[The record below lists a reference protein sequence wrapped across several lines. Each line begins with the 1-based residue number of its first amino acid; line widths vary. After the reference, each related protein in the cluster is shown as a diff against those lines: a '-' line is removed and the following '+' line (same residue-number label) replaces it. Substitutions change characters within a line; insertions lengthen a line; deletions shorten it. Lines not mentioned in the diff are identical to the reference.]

1 MQRILSL
8 KKVSNHKGKKSAR
21 NQNCRRASKSRFA
34 GVQRGRRDAVFFFP
48 SAVLRKE
55 ATTNIPG
62 VGHSFREVLSHGLRQ
77 EEVEQ
82 PGDQRAAAE
91 DEHHDPRFLFS
102 LEKSLNCSQR
112 SRFGNRM
119 EAARLIVAPIKTGEF
134 SVFEM
139 PKCP

>member
-1 MQRILSL
+1 MQRISSHR
-8 KKVSNHKGKKSAR
+8 KNVQPKGKKSSKK
-21 NQNCRRASKSRFA
+21 QNCRGASKSRFA
-34 GVQRGRRDAVFFFP
+34 GVKRGRRDAVFFFP

-119 EAARLIVAPIKTGEF
+119 EAARLNLPPLRLENLA
-134 SVFEM
+134 SL
-139 PKCP
+139 KCP

>member
-1 MQRILSL
+1 MQRISSHR
-8 KKVSNHKGKKSAR
+8 KNVQPKGKKSSK
-21 NQNCRRASKSRFA
+21 NQNCRGASKSRFA
-34 GVQRGRRDAVFFFP
+34 GVKRGRRDAVFFFP

-112 SRFGNRM
+112 SRLVNQIE
-119 EAARLIVAPIKTGEF
+119 EAILVVAPFIL
-134 SVFEM
+134 
-139 PKCP
+139 KCLSN

>member
-1 MQRILSL
+1 MQRISSHR
-8 KKVSNHKGKKSAR
+8 KNVQPKGKKSSKY
-21 NQNCRRASKSRFA
+21 QNCRGASKSRFA
-34 GVQRGRRDAVFFFP
+34 GVQRGSRDAVFFFP

-82 PGDQRAAAE
+82 PGDDRAGAE

-102 LEKSLNCSQR
+102 LKKVLTVVSAQ
-112 SRFGNRM
+112 G
-119 EAARLIVAPIKTGEF
+119 
-134 SVFEM
+134 SVIEW
-139 PKCP
+139 KQQD

>member
-1 MQRILSL
+1 MFI
-8 KKVSNHKGKKSAR
+8 
-21 NQNCRRASKSRFA
+21 
-34 GVQRGRRDAVFFFP
+34 FP
-48 SAVLRKE
+48 SVVLRNE
-55 ATTNIPG
+55 VTSNVPG
-62 VGHSFREVLSHGLRQ
+62 SQVFSVGHGFREVLSHGLRQ

-119 EAARLIVAPIKTGEF
+119 EAARLNLPPLRLENLA
-134 SVFEM
+134 SL
-139 PKCP
+139 KCP